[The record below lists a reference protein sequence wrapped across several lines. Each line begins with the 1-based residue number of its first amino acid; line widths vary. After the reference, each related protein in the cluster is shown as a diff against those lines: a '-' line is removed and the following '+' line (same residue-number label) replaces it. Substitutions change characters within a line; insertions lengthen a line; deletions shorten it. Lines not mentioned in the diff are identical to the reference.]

1 MHDPDIQERVEREV
15 RDVGRGREG
24 WIAAVPEVEEDV
36 AEGRGDQRGAD
47 EEPGRALGAD
57 ESRARKTAERGEQLE
72 TFVQPGLVQPRPAG
86 REVPDVGERESGQAG
101 DENRLPEPGHRRGP
115 QLGRSFHT

>member
-1 MHDPDIQERVEREV
+1 MRGPDDDLDERRGGKCCRGGGRDEPVEPQGRAEGRDAPAEQEHDPDIQERVEREV

-72 TFVQPGLVQPRPAG
+72 TFVQPGLV
-86 REVPDVGERESGQAG
+86 
-101 DENRLPEPGHRRGP
+101 
-115 QLGRSFHT
+115 